1 MWQVRM
7 PHNNQVVEVR
17 IGIHTGSC
25 VTGLVGTKVPKV
37 LLLCWVSVIG
47 SMDGPDRI

>member
-1 MWQVRM
+1 M
-7 PHNNQVVEVR
+7 PHNNDAVKVR

-37 LLLCWVSVIG
+37 GRSVG
-47 SMDGPDRI
+47 STCTLHLGQPVQKS